1 MEKVI
6 EIVLMLL
13 WDSIKG
19 MILQWIIEKAKE
31 LWASIKN
38 SSAVQYA

>member
-6 EIVLMLL
+6 EVLVMLF

-19 MILQWIIEKAKE
+19 MILQWIIDKAKE
-31 LWASIKN
+31 LWAMLKN
-38 SSAVQYA
+38 SVVEQYA

>member
-19 MILQWIIEKAKE
+19 MILQWIIDHLKE
-31 LWASIKN
+31 LWTSIKN
-38 SSAVQYA
+38 SVVAQYA